1 MRNIFKGTGIAL
13 ITPFDKSGGVDH
25 ESLRNLVNHCIGG
38 GVDFLVILGTTAET
52 ATLSEKEKVLVIETV
67 IDANKG
73 ALPLLLG
80 IGDNDTQ
87 RVCAKIKKLNLTI
100 DGLLC
105 VSPYYNKPSQEGIYQ
120 HFKII
125 SENSKLP
132 IVLYN
137 VPGRTSS
144 NMDASTT
151 LRLAKDFDNIVAI
164 KEASGDLE
172 QVMEVIDK
180 APEGFDLL
188 SGDDNLTLSIMA
200 LGGKGVVS
208 VNGQAFPSELSSMID
223 FCISGNIQD
232 ARAIHYSLFKITK
245 MLFQEGNPSGV
256 KALLEYMKI
265 SSSNVRLPL
274 WPVTNE
280 LKESI
285 CYEAARMGFK
295 IHI

>member
-13 ITPFDKSGGVDH
+13 ITPFNKSGGVDY
-25 ESLRNLVNHCIGG
+25 ESLRKLVNHCIGG

-52 ATLSEKEKVLVIETV
+52 ATLSEEEKVLVIETV

-80 IGDNDTQ
+80 IGDNNTQ
-87 RVCAKIKKLNLTI
+87 KVCTKIKKLNLSI

-144 NMDASTT
+144 NMDAITT

-164 KEASGDLE
+164 KEASGDLA

-265 SSSNVRLPL
+265 SCSNVRLPL

-280 LKESI
+280 LRESI
-285 CYEAARMGFK
+285 CNEAARMGLK

>member
-1 MRNIFKGTGIAL
+1 
-13 ITPFDKSGGVDH
+13 
-25 ESLRNLVNHCIGG
+25 
-38 GVDFLVILGTTAET
+38 
-52 ATLSEKEKVLVIETV
+52 
-67 IDANKG
+67 
-73 ALPLLLG
+73 
-80 IGDNDTQ
+80 
-87 RVCAKIKKLNLTI
+87 
-100 DGLLC
+100 
-105 VSPYYNKPSQEGIYQ
+105 
-120 HFKII
+120 
-125 SENSKLP
+125 
-132 IVLYN
+132 
-137 VPGRTSS
+137 
-144 NMDASTT
+144 MDAITT

-164 KEASGDLE
+164 KEASGNLE

-232 ARAIHYSLFKITK
+232 ARVIHYSLFKITK

-274 WPVTNE
+274 WPVTIE

-285 CYEAARMGFK
+285 CNEAARMGFK